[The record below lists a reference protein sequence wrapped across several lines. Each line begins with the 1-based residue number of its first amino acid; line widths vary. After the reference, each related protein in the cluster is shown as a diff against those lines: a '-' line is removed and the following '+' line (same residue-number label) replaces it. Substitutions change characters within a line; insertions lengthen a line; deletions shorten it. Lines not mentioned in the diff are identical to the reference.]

1 MAENRLALIWG
12 VVFVWLTQIL
22 TPLRAGTGSFMC
34 FLKCLAHAPSL
45 MIDLDRCC
53 FARTSGWRSGSLR
66 GERGCGA
73 LLGPR
78 ESGRRWVLAMRGHQG
93 PFL

>member
-12 VVFVWLTQIL
+12 VVFVWLTQIV

-45 MIDLDRCC
+45 MISYYLILIG
-53 FARTSGWRSGSLR
+53 A
-66 GERGCGA
+66 A
-73 LLGPR
+73 LLAPQAGGAAR
-78 ESGRRWVLAMRGHQG
+78 
-93 PFL
+93 